1 MAKFKLTLLDRLMIP
16 NILKKEGNYSQ
27 MIINK
32 DITKKCQLTQK
43 ELKDFEVVEFGPQI
57 RWNEKGTKASFQIDF
72 TDLELKEIRDGLK
85 KLNDENKLTTEL
97 IPVYEIFVNK

>member
-16 NILKKEGNYSQ
+16 KKKKKEGNYSQ

>member
-16 NILKKEGNYSQ
+16 SILKKEGNYSQ

-72 TDLELKEIRDGLK
+72 TELELKEIRDGLK

>member
-16 NILKKEGNYSQ
+16 SILKKEGNYSQ

>member
-57 RWNEKGTKASFQIDF
+57 RWNEKGTKASFSIDF
-72 TDLELKEIRDGLK
+72 TELELKEIREGLK
-85 KLNDENKLTTEL
+85 KANDENKLTTDL
-97 IPVYEIFVNK
+97 VPIYETFVIK

>member
-16 NILKKEGNYSQ
+16 SILKKEGNYSQ

-43 ELKDFEVVEFGPQI
+43 ELKDFEVQEFGPQI

-85 KLNDENKLTTEL
+85 KLDDENKLTTEL

>member
-16 NILKKEGNYSQ
+16 SILKKEGNYSQ

-72 TDLELKEIRDGLK
+72 TELELKEIREGLK